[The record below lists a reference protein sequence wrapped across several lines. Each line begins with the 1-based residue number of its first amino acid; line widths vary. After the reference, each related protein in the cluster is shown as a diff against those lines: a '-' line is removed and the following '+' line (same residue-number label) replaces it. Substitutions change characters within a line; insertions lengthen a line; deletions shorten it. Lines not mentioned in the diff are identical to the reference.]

1 MIQCDW
7 KMNGFDKKKIRYGLL
22 FSFIFGVQNLSIS
35 AQNRAL
41 GSWNILNGKLS
52 LSEKWSVFGEAQ
64 IRSLKFY
71 DHFHYHEVKGGV
83 NYEMNTSLRLT
94 IGGGSY
100 QTYREGGDFVLP
112 KNNDEI
118 RIWPQFVLSQ
128 KLGRL
133 KIEQRYRWECRFTS
147 SGYRNRY
154 RYRLG
159 LSISLHQFT
168 NDASLSLIANNEIFF
183 TDSEPYFERNRMMGG
198 VSFQFNQSTGIQL
211 AYLHQ
216 LDYRINDE
224 IGRDFLVVGCYFELM
239 RTNQQDDAQK
249 D

>member
-1 MIQCDW
+1 MQCDGN
-7 KMNGFDKKKIRYGLL
+7 KQGGGFKKIRYSLL
-22 FSFIFGVQNLSIS
+22 VSFIICVQTFSLR
-35 AQNRAL
+35 AQNKAL

-83 NYEMNTSLRLT
+83 NYEMNSSLRFT

-118 RIWPQFVLSQ
+118 RIWPQLMLSQ

-154 RYRLG
+154 RYRVG
-159 LSISLHQFT
+159 LSIPLHRFS
-168 NDASLSLIANNEIFF
+168 NDVGISLIANNELFF
-183 TDSEPYFERNRMMGG
+183 TDSEPYFERNRVMGG
-198 VSFQFNQSTGIQL
+198 LQFQFNPSTGIQL
-211 AYLHQ
+211 AYFHQ

-224 IGRDFLVVGCYFELM
+224 IGREFLVVGCYFEFM
-239 RTNQQDDAQK
+239 KNNQQDDAQK